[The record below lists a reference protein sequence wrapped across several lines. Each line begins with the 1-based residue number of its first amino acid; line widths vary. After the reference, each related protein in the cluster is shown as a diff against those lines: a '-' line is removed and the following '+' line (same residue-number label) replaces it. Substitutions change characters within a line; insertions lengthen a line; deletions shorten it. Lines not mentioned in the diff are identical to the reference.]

1 MDNTKGIRTWLN
13 AGLIAKLVQ
22 TALMLGIWAMRKP
35 LLEAGNR
42 FSESL
47 GMKGVVR
54 LAVLPVVYAA
64 ISLLVYLFLKSL
76 SEQAPASERATAP
89 LVVVLIVPLVLSV
102 CSTAATFGL
111 QALYARLYSADIHA
125 EMSVL
130 STYQSFTGIFGTFTT
145 LCFTLAAGM
154 LYWRAKQAPQ

>member
-13 AGLIAKLVQ
+13 AGMIAKLVQ
-22 TALMLGIWAMRKP
+22 TALVLGIWVMQKP
-35 LLEAGNR
+35 ILGAGNR

-64 ISLLVYLFLKSL
+64 ISLLVYLFLRSL
-76 SEQAPASERATAP
+76 SEQAPSPSRATAP
-89 LVVVLIVPLVLSV
+89 LVAVLIVPIVLSV

-111 QALYARLYSADIHA
+111 QALYARLYSVEGCLPFELQGSPFI
-125 EMSVL
+125 S
-130 STYQSFTGIFGTFTT
+130 
-145 LCFTLAAGM
+145 
-154 LYWRAKQAPQ
+154 